1 MGRLIYRLNVSLDGF
16 VETPE
21 HVDHNAGL
29 VRGDVEK
36 VLAEL
41 LREFP
46 GDLDVGGP
54 FWLQLD
60 TPMRLRLVETHTF
73 SSGAV
78 LTSFA
83 LA

>member
-1 MGRLIYRLNVSLDGF
+1 
-16 VETPE
+16 
-21 HVDHNAGL
+21 
-29 VRGDVEK
+29 VEK